1 MKKRWK
7 AVLAVLFC
15 CAVLMSCSPLK
26 FPSAEAPEVTA
37 TPSPSRAATPKPTPT
52 EAPLGTR
59 ELGETDRDKEETVY
73 VKAGADGMARDV
85 TVETLL
91 RCRGTDGSIRDRTRL
106 TDIKN
111 TEGDEEF
118 RQERDGSLIWE
129 DHGEEIRYEGKS
141 RDRLPVGVKISYT
154 LDGRPIRPEN
164 LAGKSGHLV
173 IRFDYEN
180 RTQETRDVSIY
191 GGEAKSIQTKVP
203 FLAFS
208 FAVLPKEVFSHV
220 ECKNGRLLSL
230 GEQNAFLGFGLPG
243 FPDALT
249 LADNKLTE
257 DLDIPTFAELEADV
271 KDFEMDFTATVFSN
285 GLLEELEQKDL
296 NELYDLAGEFDTLYD
311 AAAQLAEGSEK
322 LGDGMSAYVGG
333 VNSALQTA
341 KDLTADLPGV
351 AAELKALSKETGVQ
365 MSGLAESVSTLDS
378 VRASLSTV
386 SEELEGLGGVLGGV
400 NLSTEAIEAAAGAVG
415 LAKDAV
421 NDAETQANERLSAVQ
436 SGAQA
441 AIESAKAAAGGASG
455 ALEAAKGALAVE
467 LSRVEADFGSSAIDL
482 NGVNGVIDGLAEQG
496 FTKEQI
502 NAVKNVVG
510 EELMSQIEN
519 ENSRLAELGT
529 AFVSAANERIDVAR
543 DALDSAAA
551 AVGEAAGPMGE
562 ASAAL
567 DEALGMAASEETV
580 SFTEAYAALETAM
593 GAVTALA
600 GTDPGVLNAAIGEI
614 SGEISELKTI
624 TDTLYGVLTSHG
636 AIQSYL
642 EKVEKMTEGLEGKIP
657 EDFNPGTAIQELMD
671 AGTTLNKGL
680 HQLEDG
686 NAAFRD
692 GIAELADVGGWK
704 LRRLTR
710 ELDAMHA
717 ADLAYC
723 NFGGIADGCSGSVRF
738 IIETDAIEKQA
749 K

>member
-1 MKKRWK
+1 MKKGWK

-26 FPSAEAPEVTA
+26 FPSGEAPEVTA
-37 TPSPSRAATPKPTPT
+37 TPSPSPAATPKPTPT
-52 EAPLGTR
+52 EAPRGTR

-73 VKAGADGMARDV
+73 VKAGADGTVRDV

-154 LDGRPIRPEN
+154 LDGRPVRPEN

-243 FPDALT
+243 LPDALT

-257 DLDIPTFAELEADV
+257 DLDIPTYAELEADV

-285 GLLEELEQKDL
+285 GLLEELEQEDL

-341 KDLTADLPGV
+341 KDLTADLPAV
-351 AAELKALSKETGVQ
+351 AAELEALSKETGVQ

-378 VRASLSTV
+378 VRASLSAV

-415 LAKDAV
+415 LAKEAV
-421 NDAETQANERLSAVQ
+421 NHAETQANERLSAVQ
-436 SGAQA
+436 SGAQT
-441 AIESAKAAAGGASG
+441 AIESAQAAADGASG
-455 ALEAAKGALAVE
+455 ALEAAKGALAME
-467 LSRVEADFGSSAIDL
+467 LSGVEADFGSSAIDW
-482 NGVNGVIDGLAEQG
+482 NGVKGVIDGLAEQG
-496 FTKEQI
+496 FTEEQI
-502 NAVKNVVG
+502 NAVKNAVG
-510 EELMSQIEN
+510 EELTRQIEN
-519 ENSRLAELGT
+519 ENSRLAELGD
-529 AFVSAANERIDVAR
+529 AFVSGANERIDAAQG
-543 DALDSAAA
+543 ALDSAAA
-551 AVGEAAGPMGE
+551 AVGEAAGPVGD
-562 ASAAL
+562 ACAAL
-567 DEALGMAASEETV
+567 DEALGMAASEEAV

-642 EKVEKMTEGLEGKIP
+642 EKVEKMTKGLDGKIP
-657 EDFNPGTAIQELMD
+657 EDFDPRTAIQELMD

-692 GIAELADVGGWK
+692 GIAELADLGGWK

-710 ELDAMHA
+710 ELDAMHT

>member
-1 MKKRWK
+1 MKKGWK

-26 FPSAEAPEVTA
+26 FPSAEAPEVTV
-37 TPSPSRAATPKPTPT
+37 TPSPSPAATPKPTPT

-73 VKAGADGMARDV
+73 VKAGADGTVRDV

-154 LDGRPIRPEN
+154 LDGRPVRPEN

-180 RTQETRDVSIY
+180 RTQETREVSIY

-243 FPDALT
+243 LPDALT

-257 DLDIPTFAELEADV
+257 DLDIPTYAELEADV

-341 KDLTADLPGV
+341 KDLTADLPAV
-351 AAELKALSKETGVQ
+351 AAELEALSKETGVQ

-378 VRASLSTV
+378 VRASLSAV

-400 NLSTEAIEAAAGAVG
+400 NLSIEAIEAAAGAIG
-415 LAKDAV
+415 LAKEAV
-421 NDAETQANERLSAVQ
+421 NRAETQANERLSAVQ

-441 AIESAKAAAGGASG
+441 AIESAQAAAGGASG

-467 LSRVEADFGSSAIDL
+467 LSGVEADFGSSAIDL
-482 NGVNGVIDGLAEQG
+482 NGVNGAIDAMTEQG
-496 FTKEQI
+496 FTVEQI
-502 NAVKNVVG
+502 SAVKDAIG
-510 EELMSQIEN
+510 EELTRQIEN
-519 ENSRLAELGT
+519 ENSRLAELGD
-529 AFVSAANERIDVAR
+529 ALVSSANDRIDAAR

-657 EDFNPGTAIQELMD
+657 EDFDPGTAIQELMD

-692 GIAELADVGGWK
+692 GIAELADLGGWK

-749 K
+749 N

>member
-1 MKKRWK
+1 MKKGWK

-26 FPSAEAPEVTA
+26 FPSGEAPEVTA
-37 TPSPSRAATPKPTPT
+37 TPSPSPAATPKPTPT

-73 VKAGADGMARDV
+73 VKAGADGTVRDV

-154 LDGRPIRPEN
+154 LDGRPVRPEN

-257 DLDIPTFAELEADV
+257 DLDIPTYAELEADV

-341 KDLTADLPGV
+341 KDLTADLPAV
-351 AAELKALSKETGVQ
+351 AAELEALSKETGVQ

-378 VRASLSTV
+378 VRASLSAV

-415 LAKDAV
+415 LAKEAV
-421 NDAETQANERLSAVQ
+421 NHAETQANERLSAVQ

-441 AIESAKAAAGGASG
+441 AIESAQAAAGGASG

-467 LSRVEADFGSSAIDL
+467 LSGVEADFGSSAIDW
-482 NGVNGVIDGLAEQG
+482 NGVKGVIDGLAEQG
-496 FTKEQI
+496 FTEEQI

-519 ENSRLAELGT
+519 ENSRLAELGD
-529 AFVSAANERIDVAR
+529 ALVSSANDRIDAAR

-551 AVGEAAGPMGE
+551 AVREAAGPMGE

-657 EDFNPGTAIQELMD
+657 EDFDPGTAIQELMD

-692 GIAELADVGGWK
+692 GIAELADLGGWK

-749 K
+749 N

>member
-37 TPSPSRAATPKPTPT
+37 TPSPSPAATPKPTPT

-73 VKAGADGMARDV
+73 VKAGADGTVRDV

-141 RDRLPVGVKISYT
+141 RDKLPVGVKISYT
-154 LDGRPIRPEN
+154 LDGRPVRPEN

-180 RTQETRDVSIY
+180 RTQETREVSIY

-341 KDLTADLPGV
+341 KDLTADLPAV
-351 AAELKALSKETGVQ
+351 AAELEALSKETGVQ

-378 VRASLSTV
+378 VRASLSAV

-415 LAKDAV
+415 LAKEAV
-421 NDAETQANERLSAVQ
+421 NHAETQANERLSAVQ

-441 AIESAKAAAGGASG
+441 AIESAQAAAGGASG

-467 LSRVEADFGSSAIDL
+467 LSGVEADFGSSAIDW
-482 NGVNGVIDGLAEQG
+482 NGVKGVIDGLAEQG
-496 FTKEQI
+496 FTEEQI

-519 ENSRLAELGT
+519 ENSRLAELGD
-529 AFVSAANERIDVAR
+529 ALVSAANDRIDAAR

-567 DEALGMAASEETV
+567 DEALGMAASEEAV

-614 SGEISELKTI
+614 SGEINELKTI

-657 EDFNPGTAIQELMD
+657 EDFDPGTAIQELMD

-749 K
+749 N

>member
-1 MKKRWK
+1 MKKGWK

-26 FPSAEAPEVTA
+26 FPSAEAPEVTV
-37 TPSPSRAATPKPTPT
+37 TPSPSPAATPKPTPT

-73 VKAGADGMARDV
+73 VKAGADGTVRDV

-154 LDGRPIRPEN
+154 LDGRPVRPEN

-180 RTQETRDVSIY
+180 RTQETREVSIY

-243 FPDALT
+243 LPDALT

-257 DLDIPTFAELEADV
+257 DLDIPTYAELEADV

-341 KDLTADLPGV
+341 KDLTADLPAV
-351 AAELKALSKETGVQ
+351 AAELEALSKETGVQ

-378 VRASLSTV
+378 VRASLSAV

-400 NLSTEAIEAAAGAVG
+400 NLSTEAIEAAAGAIG

-421 NDAETQANERLSAVQ
+421 NHAETQANERLSTVQ
-436 SGAQA
+436 SGAQT
-441 AIESAKAAAGGASG
+441 AIESAQAAAGSASG
-455 ALEAAKGALAVE
+455 ALEAAKGALAAE
-467 LSRVEADFGSSAIDL
+467 LSGVEADFGSSAIDL
-482 NGVNGVIDGLAEQG
+482 NGVNGAIDAMAEQG
-496 FTKEQI
+496 FTEEQI
-502 NAVKNVVG
+502 SAVKDAVG
-510 EELMSQIEN
+510 EELTRQIEN
-519 ENSRLAELGT
+519 ENSRLAELGA
-529 AFVSAANERIDVAR
+529 AFVSGANERIDAAR
-543 DALDSAAA
+543 GALDSAAA
-551 AVGEAAGPMGE
+551 AVGEAAGPVGD
-562 ASAAL
+562 ACAAL
-567 DEALGMAASEETV
+567 DEALGMAASEEAV

-642 EKVEKMTEGLEGKIP
+642 EKVEKMTEGLEVKIP
-657 EDFNPGTAIQELMD
+657 EDFDPGTAIQEFMD

-692 GIAELADVGGWK
+692 GIAELADLGGWK

>member
-1 MKKRWK
+1 MKKGWK

-26 FPSAEAPEVTA
+26 FPSGEAPEVTA
-37 TPSPSRAATPKPTPT
+37 TPSPSPAATPKPTPT

-73 VKAGADGMARDV
+73 VKAGADGTVRDV

-154 LDGRPIRPEN
+154 LDGRPVRPEN

-243 FPDALT
+243 LPDALT

-271 KDFEMDFTATVFSN
+271 KDFEIDFTATVFSN
-285 GLLEELEQKDL
+285 GLLEELEQEDL

-341 KDLTADLPGV
+341 KDLTADLPAV
-351 AAELKALSKETGVQ
+351 AAELEALSKETGVQ

-378 VRASLSTV
+378 VRASLSAV

-400 NLSTEAIEAAAGAVG
+400 NLSTEAIEAAAGAIG
-415 LAKDAV
+415 LAKEAV
-421 NDAETQANERLSAVQ
+421 NHAETQANERLSAVQ
-436 SGAQA
+436 SGAQT
-441 AIESAKAAAGGASG
+441 AIESAQAAAGSASG

-467 LSRVEADFGSSAIDL
+467 LSGVEADFGGIDIDW
-482 NGVNGVIDGLAEQG
+482 NGVIDAMAGHG
-496 FTKEQI
+496 FTGSKSMPSRMPS
-502 NAVKNVVG
+502 VKN
-510 EELMSQIEN
+510 
-519 ENSRLAELGT
+519 
-529 AFVSAANERIDVAR
+529 
-543 DALDSAAA
+543 
-551 AVGEAAGPMGE
+551 
-562 ASAAL
+562 
-567 DEALGMAASEETV
+567 
-580 SFTEAYAALETAM
+580 
-593 GAVTALA
+593 
-600 GTDPGVLNAAIGEI
+600 
-614 SGEISELKTI
+614 
-624 TDTLYGVLTSHG
+624 
-636 AIQSYL
+636 
-642 EKVEKMTEGLEGKIP
+642 
-657 EDFNPGTAIQELMD
+657 
-671 AGTTLNKGL
+671 
-680 HQLEDG
+680 
-686 NAAFRD
+686 
-692 GIAELADVGGWK
+692 
-704 LRRLTR
+704 
-710 ELDAMHA
+710 
-717 ADLAYC
+717 
-723 NFGGIADGCSGSVRF
+723 
-738 IIETDAIEKQA
+738 
-749 K
+749 

>member
-1 MKKRWK
+1 ME
-7 AVLAVLFC
+7 
-15 CAVLMSCSPLK
+15 S
-26 FPSAEAPEVTA
+26 
-37 TPSPSRAATPKPTPT
+37 
-52 EAPLGTR
+52 
-59 ELGETDRDKEETVY
+59 
-73 VKAGADGMARDV
+73 
-85 TVETLL
+85 
-91 RCRGTDGSIRDRTRL
+91 
-106 TDIKN
+106 
-111 TEGDEEF
+111 
-118 RQERDGSLIWE
+118 
-129 DHGEEIRYEGKS
+129 
-141 RDRLPVGVKISYT
+141 VGVKISYT
-154 LDGRPIRPEN
+154 LDGRPVRPEN

-243 FPDALT
+243 LPDALT

-257 DLDIPTFAELEADV
+257 DLDIPTYAELEADV

-285 GLLEELEQKDL
+285 GLLEELEQEDL

-341 KDLTADLPGV
+341 KDLTADLPAV
-351 AAELKALSKETGVQ
+351 AAELEALSKETGVQ

-378 VRASLSTV
+378 VRASLSAV

-400 NLSTEAIEAAAGAVG
+400 NLFTEAIEAAAGAIG
-415 LAKDAV
+415 LAKEAV
-421 NDAETQANERLSAVQ
+421 NHAETQANERLSAVQ
-436 SGAQA
+436 SGAQT
-441 AIESAKAAAGGASG
+441 AIESAQAAAGSASG

-467 LSRVEADFGSSAIDL
+467 LSGVEADFGGIDIDW
-482 NGVNGVIDGLAEQG
+482 NGVIDAMAGHG
-496 FTKEQI
+496 FTEEQI
-502 NAVKNVVG
+502 NAVKNAVG

-519 ENSRLAELGT
+519 ENSRLAELGD
-529 AFVSAANERIDVAR
+529 ALVSSANDRIDAAR
-543 DALDSAAA
+543 GALNSAAA
-551 AVGEAAGPMGE
+551 AVGEAAGSMGE

-580 SFTEAYAALETAM
+580 SFAEAYAALDTAM

-642 EKVEKMTEGLEGKIP
+642 EKVEKMTEGLDGKIP
-657 EDFNPGTAIQELMD
+657 EDFDPGTAIQELMD